1 MHGEGMSDPQAG
13 KLADTQEILAR
24 LVAFPTVCGQSNEE
38 MIDWIAAH
46 LAGVGARVRRI
57 VGERPDA
64 FSLCASVGPELPG
77 GIVLSAHSD
86 VVPVAGQA
94 WSSNPFVLTR
104 REDRLYGRGASDMKG
119 FLACMLT
126 AAGKAA
132 ARPLLR
138 PLHLAISYDEELG
151 CLGVRSL
158 LAALGDNDGVQAVG
172 CIVGEPTE
180 MEVAVAHKGKIAFR
194 IVCQGEAAHSANP
207 FQGTNA
213 IVLAAR
219 MVEQL
224 TRLQEY
230 IRLNEPHDA
239 RFAVPFSTVQA
250 GLIEGGTALNIVP
263 DLCVVTA
270 EMRLTP
276 GQDGAAYR
284 AWLEDAAR
292 QVAAEAGRGAVVRIE
307 IVNAYPGLD
316 GSAETE
322 IGLLGLR
329 EAGRNNAGVIDFGTE
344 AGLFAQML
352 DLPCIVCG
360 PGSISRAHKADEY
373 ITIEELARGDRFL
386 EGVLDRLCR

>member
-1 MHGEGMSDPQAG
+1 MT
-13 KLADTQEILAR
+13 DTQAILDR
-24 LVAFPTVCGQSNEE
+24 LVAFPSVCGQSNER
-38 MIDWIAAH
+38 MIDWIASH
-46 LAGVGARVRRI
+46 LVAGGARVRRI
-57 VGERPDA
+57 PGDRPGA
-64 FSLCASVGPELPG
+64 FSLFASIGPDAPS

-94 WSSNPFVLTR
+94 WSSDPFVLTR
-104 REDRLYGRGASDMKG
+104 RQDRLHGRGTSDMKG

-126 AAGKAA
+126 AADKAA

-158 LAALGDNDGVQAVG
+158 LAALQVDGGVQAMG

-207 FQGTNA
+207 FLGTNA

-219 MVEQL
+219 MVDQL
-224 TRLQEY
+224 TQLQDH
-230 IRLNEPHDA
+230 IRLTEPRDA

-263 DLCVVTA
+263 DHCVVTA
-270 EMRLTP
+270 EMRLLP
-276 GQDGAAYR
+276 GQDGSACL
-284 AWLEDAAR
+284 AWLDEAAR
-292 QVAAEAGRGAVVRIE
+292 RVKADAGQGVISIEVA
-307 IVNAYPGLD
+307 NAYPGLD
-316 GSAETE
+316 SSAETE

-329 EAGRNNAGVIDFGTE
+329 EAGRNNPGVIDFGTE
-344 AGLFAQML
+344 AGLFAQVL
-352 DLPCIVCG
+352 GLPCIVCG

-373 ITIEELARGDRFL
+373 ITIQELAQGDRFL
-386 EGVLDRLCR
+386 EGILDRLCY